1 MPENIHL
8 FARLTKVDPIQ
19 GLAYGTAAAE
29 EPDKSG
35 EIFDYASSKPNF
47 EAWSDGIAKATAG
60 KSLGNV
66 RAMHGSVAA
75 GKLTTISFDD
85 ANKRIEVCAKIVD
98 KAELEKLVEGV
109 YTGFSI
115 GGKYAKRWPDEGDK
129 KLTRYTALPSE
140 LSIVDNP
147 CIPTATFA
155 CVKGDGTEEM
165 RKFHAPTTEPAPAAI
180 EPAPELAQVWQAKDG
195 KTFGKKAD
203 AEQHNAT
210 LAKAAD
216 ADQTPSGK
224 LAAAL
229 DVLKVAVAKLG
240 DPADVTVAKK
250 DYSDDERKAMA
261 DKGEAMPGGKF
272 PIANKSDS
280 RERHSVVR
288 PGKRQE
294 RRQGAHQ
301 DARKGAR
308 RRGCAAGLVEGR
320 SLQGRRRRGIGQGPR
335 HGRAVRLSASGAR
348 VAAVGDG
355 Q

>member
-165 RKFHAPTTEPAPAAI
+165 RKFHAPTTEPAPAAMSR
-180 EPAPELAQVWQAKDG
+180 P
-195 KTFGKKAD
+195 
-203 AEQHNAT
+203 
-210 LAKAAD
+210 
-216 ADQTPSGK
+216 PS
-224 LAAAL
+224 
-229 DVLKVAVAKLG
+229 
-240 DPADVTVAKK
+240 
-250 DYSDDERKAMA
+250 
-261 DKGEAMPGGKF
+261 
-272 PIANKSDS
+272 S
-280 RERHSVVR
+280 R
-288 PGKRQE
+288 
-294 RRQGAHQ
+294 
-301 DARKGAR
+301 
-308 RRGCAAGLVEGR
+308 R
-320 SLQGRRRRGIGQGPR
+320 SGRRRTARRSARRPTPSSTTRRSRRLPTPTRRRPASSPPR
-335 HGRAVRLSASGAR
+335 STYSRWPSRSSAIR
-348 VAAVGDG
+348 RT
-355 Q
+355 